1 MTDHDEIQD
10 LLEGYVDETL
20 DRSTRR
26 LVDSHLAD
34 CAMCRAILDDV
45 APVDLGA
52 MHAPQLDE
60 RHLRRSVRRAMRR
73 TVLDAVLMLLAI
85 WMAVW
90 LLAALVIQPLV
101 VNRGGRAA
109 AAAQATIDMAVMYNP
124 GATVTDFSIQ
134 TSWLRRTFTAEVGL
148 PVGSALEPMGEVT
161 TAIGPVGF
169 GDEHGGGVWPF
180 AGSDAVS
187 SVLDTLDRL
196 GDGTVAT
203 VQVWFDD
210 PSTVDEAQA
219 LADSTGTDTRVVWA
233 GFVAAEGWPTSS
245 GDVYGYAT
253 CIDRDSEF
261 DESFLAATSAGGSKG
276 GRFSPSSVLLAQ
288 ENVVRALENLVGH
301 PRMAADLAQLSDG
314 AFESARRYV
323 EAEGRVATLV
333 VTGPSQQIRAF
344 VDDNGFESGVVLAV
358 DFYNWSTPVCGR

>member
-20 DRSTRR
+20 DRPTRR

-34 CAMCRAILDDV
+34 CGMCRAILDDV
-45 APVDLGA
+45 TPVDLSS
-52 MHAPQLDE
+52 MHTPLVDE

-73 TVLDAVLMLLAI
+73 TVLDAVLMLLAV

-90 LLAALVIQPLV
+90 LLAALLIQPLM

-109 AAAQATIDMAVMYNP
+109 AAAQATIDVAVMYNP
-124 GATVTDFSIQ
+124 GATLTDFSIQ
-134 TSWLRRTFTAEVGL
+134 TSWLRRTFTAEVGM
-148 PVGSALEPMGEVT
+148 PVGSAIEPIGEVT

-169 GDEHGGGVWPF
+169 GDEQGGGVWPF

-210 PSTVDEAQA
+210 PLTVDEAQS
-219 LADSTGTDTRVVWA
+219 LADATATDTRVVWA
-233 GFVAAEGWPTSS
+233 GFAGAEGWPQSS
-245 GDVYGYAT
+245 GDVYGYPT
-253 CIDRDSEF
+253 CVDPASEF
-261 DESFLAATSAGGSKG
+261 DESFLSATSASGSRGGL
-276 GRFSPSSVLLAQ
+276 FSPSSVTLAQ
-288 ENVVRALENLVGH
+288 ENVVRALGNLVDH
-301 PRMAADLAQLSDG
+301 PRMAADLAQLSDE
-314 AFESARRYV
+314 AFDSARRHV
-323 EAEGRVATLV
+323 EMEGRVATLV
-333 VTGPSQQIRAF
+333 VTGPSQQIRTF